1 MGLDQYLQADYYFS
15 DTWDNTADKAT
26 QIISICGMPDDLPLM
41 RQVSVRVT
49 LLHWRNEY
57 WLEDYILS
65 TAQADADAGEAYIDT
80 EILSTFK
87 CDVERVLN
95 NPDLIEQVFPNP
107 SWYYKFPHNNP
118 RRVDDDLITLKQTYT
133 RLVEILDK
141 LPNADFFYKS
151 SC

>member
-15 DTWDNTADKAT
+15 DTWDNTADKAA
-26 QIISICGMPDDLPLM
+26 QIISVCGMPDDLPLM

-87 CDVERVLN
+87 CDIERVLN
-95 NPDLIEQVFPNP
+95 NPALIEQVFPNP
-107 SWYYKFPHNNP
+107 SWYYTFPHNSP
-118 RRVDDDLITLKQTYT
+118 RRIADDLITLKQTHT

-141 LPNADFFYKS
+141 LPDADFFYKS

>member
-15 DTWDNTADKAT
+15 DTWDNTADKAA

-107 SWYYKFPHNNP
+107 SCYYKFPHNNP

>member
-15 DTWDNTADKAT
+15 DSWEDTAT
-26 QIISICGMPDDLPLM
+26 QAAQVTAICGIPDELLRL

-49 LLHWRNEY
+49 LMHWRNEQ
-57 WLEDYILS
+57 WLEDYILR
-65 TAQADADAGEAYIDT
+65 TAQADGEAGEAYIDT
-80 EILSTFK
+80 EMLTTFK
-87 CDVERVLN
+87 DDIERVLT

-107 SWYYKFPHNNP
+107 SWFYTFKHSSP

-151 SC
+151 NC

>member
-15 DTWDNTADKAT
+15 DTWDNTADKAA
-26 QIISICGMPDDLPLM
+26 QIISICGVPDDLPLM

-65 TAQADADAGEAYIDT
+65 TAQADADAGEAYIDA

-95 NPDLIEQVFPNP
+95 NPDLTEQVFPNP